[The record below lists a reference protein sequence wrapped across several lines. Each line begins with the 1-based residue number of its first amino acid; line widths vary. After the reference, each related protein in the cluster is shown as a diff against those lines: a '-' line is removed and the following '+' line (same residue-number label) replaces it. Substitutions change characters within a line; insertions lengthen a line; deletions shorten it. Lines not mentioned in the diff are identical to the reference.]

1 MQDKDT
7 KVPRRRRK
15 VVKSCT
21 FCRKRKLKCDHGK
34 PMCKQC
40 MDRKLP
46 NCIYTDDFNFQ
57 LTTDELFS
65 SAPNVEL
72 MQRVKELE
80 SRLAELRQNLAD
92 QQPQRQQQ
100 GPTPPSSI
108 SCSTNS
114 TNSNCVSATIPMCC
128 GAIKLQPSPE
138 DSQNNPL
145 WEYRILYSA
154 KGQSIVF
161 GPTSWRTM
169 VAAQGERFQQEY
181 KKLWEM
187 IKPERDRWV
196 VQNLSP
202 SQIKSSASDVLL
214 STNENDTLIN
224 AVCKYLP
231 SYGEIEEALNEFFDG
246 YMHDF
251 LQILDKDKVLKD
263 FRQCVIPSERTF
275 VGFGQPVA
283 QLLAPENDGNFYKV
297 AVVLIIMYTVKTNGN
312 MPPVVDK
319 FFLSLSAINTAAKL
333 NFVER
338 AQFLLLRY
346 FCKVY
351 CPNEC
356 SETPQVANLVGELC
370 ECSCTLG
377 LSNADWWYRDKQEIA
392 GPLYTLRN
400 MWYWTLY
407 ADIAVSFE
415 MGKSLFISDDQF
427 DPAITF
433 STSESHSASPM
444 DSAASLQEV
453 LEGGSLRGRRL
464 SLLLE
469 YLQLGRHCV
478 TEINSRSASGNIE
491 HISNELIAF
500 VEQRLLP
507 IKNYTCRLMLQKT
520 DMFDIVVLAP
530 VLGMLLNLH
539 NVARIALKSTNTL
552 TKNRIIKFGLL
563 SLSLCVNTI
572 LCMFER
578 ETPGPK
584 GLVLALLLINPLLMR
599 VLTEMYA
606 LFFFRLTLFERGIV
620 IASDQGIRDL
630 GLHTL
635 DVPLEDYYSF
645 NKSTALF
652 REIIDQLFDPSRSQ
666 LQKAISQSYQ
676 LTTSLALERVSRT
689 VFDKGCTSRT
699 ITENN
704 CNTEGAICQDTLD
717 QMTETF
723 WSTYEQQ
730 SQGLWSMKPED
741 FYTDFSSNNNFEFDF
756 DLK

>member
-1 MQDKDT
+1 MLERDT

-15 VVKSCT
+15 AVKSCT

-34 PMCKQC
+34 PMCRQC
-40 MDRKLP
+40 IDRKLP

-65 SAPNVEL
+65 DSPNIEM
-72 MQRVKELE
+72 MQRIKELE
-80 SRLAELRQNLAD
+80 SKLAALEKGAPDRPPLR
-92 QQPQRQQQ
+92 QQ

-108 SCSTNS
+108 STSTGNS
-114 TNSNCVSATIPMCC
+114 TANSSAIDGMCC
-128 GAIKLQPSPE
+128 GAIRLQPTPSS
-138 DSQNNPL
+138 SQNNPL
-145 WEYRILYSA
+145 WEYRILYSS
-154 KGQSIVF
+154 KGQNIVF
-161 GPTSWRTM
+161 GPTSSRTM
-169 VAAQGERFQQEY
+169 VASQGERFQQEY

-196 VQNLSP
+196 VQNPASQLSTN
-202 SQIKSSASDVLL
+202 ASEVLL
-214 STNENDTLIN
+214 STTENDTLIN
-224 AVCKYLP
+224 SVCKYLP
-231 SYGEIEEALNEFFDG
+231 SYKEMEEALIEFFDG

-251 LQILDKDKVLKD
+251 LQILDKDKVMDD
-263 FRQCVIPSERTF
+263 FRRCVIPSERTF
-275 VGFGQPVA
+275 VGFGQPIA
-283 QLLAPENDGNFYKV
+283 QLLAPDNDGNFYKV

-312 MPPVVDK
+312 VPPVVDK
-319 FFLSLSAINTAAKL
+319 FFLSLSAINTASKL

-356 SETPQVANLVGELC
+356 SETPQVANLVSDLC
-370 ECSCTLG
+370 DCSCTLG
-377 LSNADWWYRDKQEIA
+377 LSNADWWYRDKQEVSA
-392 GPLYTLRN
+392 PLYTLRN

-427 DPAITF
+427 DPSITF
-433 STSESHSASPM
+433 APLDLHPDCSVESVT
-444 DSAASLQEV
+444 SLQDV
-453 LEGGSLRGRRL
+453 LEGGPLRGRRL

-469 YLQLGRHCV
+469 YLKLGRNCV
-478 TEINSRSASGNIE
+478 TEVNSRSGSGDIE
-491 HISNELIAF
+491 QIANQLISF

-507 IKNYTCRLMLQKT
+507 IKFYTCRLMLQQT
-520 DMFDIVVLAP
+520 DMFDVVVLAP

-539 NVARIALKSTNTL
+539 NVARIALKSTITL

-578 ETPGPK
+578 DTPGPK

-599 VLTEMYA
+599 VLTEMYS
-606 LFFFRLTLFERGIV
+606 LFFFRLSLFERGIV
-620 IASDQGIRDL
+620 IATDQGIQDID
-630 GLHTL
+630 LHTL
-635 DVPLEDYYSF
+635 EVPVEDYYSF
-645 NKSTALF
+645 NHSTALF

-666 LQKAISQSYQ
+666 LQKAISKSYQ

-704 CNTEGAICQDTLD
+704 CNPEDAICQETLD
-717 QMTETF
+717 RMTESF

-730 SQGLWSMKPED
+730 SQELWSMKPED
-741 FYTDFSSNNNFEFDF
+741 FYTDFSSNNFDFDF